1 MIEKNRLLKK
11 SLFFGLVFI
20 GSIFCLLNPSKT
32 NTIEAMKSVATHIG
46 TFEGRTT
53 FTTSSSNGINPGLFL
68 EVMDEDGNLTQYQS
82 EEGVITIPNTQEGA
96 YITQAKFLG
105 KTKYRD
111 QDTGELLE
119 TWEEGRNLRLE
130 SVENPVLTTTGKNLF
145 DLNGNINEKY
155 NNMVASSNPNRIN
168 GNTIIAS
175 SNTYNHHGKGQKIKV
190 KSGEKYTCSF
200 TTSNNGV
207 VFINTPNKV
216 NYELY
221 KASTFTF
228 TVPLDCD
235 EIIVTFNTHES
246 SSGGE
251 IHDFQIEL
259 GETST
264 AYEPYQS
271 STLTVNEEITLRGI
285 GDVRDTL
292 DLITGEFVQCVG
304 EWHITATEDSWR
316 ANQDFTPADGYSGFN
331 FTISTVFSESLIPK
345 YFPKRMATLG
355 FATHA
360 GHTSANR
367 GTDFHNN
374 GNGKLVIESS
384 LVAPRDLEGLKQW
397 LEENKVMLQYEL
409 ATPVVKTVALISDYF
424 FKPINKESIE
434 VVGMIDPLV
443 ASVTIPTDSL
453 VFTLDPNQEEGQ
465 QFIAPE
471 FRLMN
476 ETFAPLQVELKT
488 FEQTTDVLNDV
499 LPDAH
504 ENWEGLNQTQS
515 RDIALALVPTPSD
528 GWLSLHEDSYY
539 VANVS
544 NDFIGTVKGKSS
556 VGFSF
561 NALHGQSFSE
571 VLNPQYRLSF
581 VFGFSQ

>member
-1 MIEKNRLLKK
+1 MRNKNRPLKK
-11 SLFFGLVFI
+11 ITFFGLTII
-20 GSIFCLLNPSKT
+20 GCLVGICSPSQT
-32 NTIEAMKSVATHIG
+32 ETTEAIRTMGSYVG
-46 TFEGRTT
+46 TFEGSTT
-53 FTTSSSNGINPGLFL
+53 FATSSSNGINPGLL
-68 EVMDEDGNLTQYQS
+68 IEVIDDEGNLTQYES
-82 EEGVITIPNTQEGA
+82 EEGVITIPNTKEGA
-96 YITQAKFLG
+96 YVTQAKFLG

-155 NNMVASSNPNRIN
+155 NNMLASSNPNRVN

-235 EIIVTFNTHES
+235 EIIVTFNTS
-246 SSGGE
+246 GPSSGGK
-251 IHDFQIEL
+251 IHDFQIEE
-259 GETST
+259 GSVSTSY
-264 AYEPYQS
+264 APYQS
-271 STLTVNEEITLRGI
+271 STVTLNEEITLPGI
-285 GDVRDTL
+285 GEVRDTF
-292 DLITGEFVQCVG
+292 DLITGEVTKRIEQHTFNGTENWNFAPSNGGEDCTNFQTFAIGTKVKPGNSPLNCDKFAWVTELIQNKEMIKVG
-304 EWHITATEDSWR
+304 TGETNSHVYINVLNSRLTSPDVE
-316 ANQDFTPADGYSGFN
+316 GF
-331 FTISTVFSESLIPK
+331 
-345 YFPKRMATLG
+345 R
-355 FATHA
+355 
-360 GHTSANR
+360 
-367 GTDFHNN
+367 
-374 GNGKLVIESS
+374 
-384 LVAPRDLEGLKQW
+384 QW
-397 LEENKVMLQYEL
+397 LSQNPVTIQYQFV
-409 ATPVVKTVALISDYF
+409 TPVAKRIKMNSDYF

-434 VVGMIDPLV
+434 VNGSIEPLTV
-443 ASVTIPTDSL
+443 SITVPTNPLSFVL
-453 VFTLDPNQEEGQ
+453 NPNQEDGQ

-471 FRLMN
+471 FTLTN
-476 ETFAPLQVELKT
+476 ETFAPLQVELKV

-499 LPDAH
+499 LPDAY

-515 RDIALALVPTPSD
+515 QDIALALVPKEGE
-528 GWLSLHEDSYY
+528 GWLSLDEGPRY
-539 VANVS
+539 VVNTS
-544 NDFIGTVKGKSS
+544 NDFIGTVKGKST

-571 VLNPQYRLSF
+571 VLNPQYRLAF